1 MRGVKLIVLAIIPSV
16 LIISSCGSNSAPSSF
31 TETVEDVGYSF
42 EMIPVQ
48 SEQGVFWISQTE
60 VPWDIYDKFLEIV
73 NNPTNLAAGVDAITG
88 PTPAYASV
96 DRGYGRN
103 GYPALSMS
111 AKAAEAYCAWLS
123 SVAGR
128 TYTIPSLEQWKIAN
142 AEGGTAWHR
151 WNSDN
156 TTHPVGTTEPN
167 SLGIFDMRGNA
178 GEWVIGP
185 DGPVVV
191 GGSFRTPDE
200 ELGLRTVLT
209 PTPEW
214 NKTDPQLPRSPWW
227 LADADFVGLRIITI
241 DGETDE

>member
-1 MRGVKLIVLAIIPSV
+1 MCLTEIPFYTQESITSEPTMALSCSTSWNSSNHPCSSGIQKMQQKNSLSPSLTFDPRLKPQFDPRSKCLRRIKGVKLIVLAIIPSV
-16 LIISSCGSNSAPSSF
+16 LIISSCGSNSAPTSF

-123 SVAGR
+123 SVAGYR
-128 TYTIPSLEQWKIAN
+128 RRWCRQW
-142 AEGGTAWHR
+142 
-151 WNSDN
+151 
-156 TTHPVGTTEPN
+156 P
-167 SLGIFDMRGNA
+167 
-178 GEWVIGP
+178 
-185 DGPVVV
+185 
-191 GGSFRTPDE
+191 
-200 ELGLRTVLT
+200 
-209 PTPEW
+209 
-214 NKTDPQLPRSPWW
+214 PRHC
-227 LADADFVGLRIITI
+227 RR
-241 DGETDE
+241 

>member
-1 MRGVKLIVLAIIPSV
+1 MKLRTIVIVSG
-16 LIISSCGSNSAPSSF
+16 ISMLLGCGSNSEPEGF
-31 TETVEDVGYSF
+31 TQFIEGTGF
-42 EMIPVQ
+42 TFRMIPVKTDR
-48 SEQGVFWISQTE
+48 GVFWIGETE

-111 AKAAEAYCAWLS
+111 AKAAGAYCAWLS
-123 SVAGR
+123 SVTGR
-128 TYTIPSLEQWKIAN
+128 TYTIPSLEQWKFAN
-142 AEGGTAWHR
+142 AEDGTAWHR

-200 ELGLRTVLT
+200 ELGLKTVLT

-214 NKTDPQLPRSPWW
+214 NKTDPQLPRSSWW

-241 DGETDE
+241 DGEIHE

>member
-1 MRGVKLIVLAIIPSV
+1 MNWKTILITSGFVTCAG
-16 LIISSCGSNSAPSSF
+16 CNSNSEPSSF
-31 TETVEDVGYSF
+31 TQDIEGFDYTF
-42 EMIPVQ
+42 EMVPVQ
-48 SEQGVFWISQTE
+48 SEEGLFWIGQTE

-73 NNPTNLAAGVDAITG
+73 NNPSNLAAGVDAITG
-88 PTPAYASV
+88 PTPAYGSV

-111 AKAAEAYCAWLS
+111 AKAAKAYCAWLS
-123 SVAGR
+123 SATGR
-128 TYTIPSLEQWKIAN
+128 KYSIPTMEQWKNAN
-142 AEGGTAWHR
+142 SENGTAWHR

-156 TTHPVGTTEPN
+156 TTHPIGTTLPN
-167 SLGIFDMRGNA
+167 SLGIYDMRGNA

-191 GGSFRTPDE
+191 GGSFQTPDE
-200 ELGLRTVLT
+200 ELGLSTVLT
-209 PTPEW
+209 PSADW

-241 DGETDE
+241 DGEIHE